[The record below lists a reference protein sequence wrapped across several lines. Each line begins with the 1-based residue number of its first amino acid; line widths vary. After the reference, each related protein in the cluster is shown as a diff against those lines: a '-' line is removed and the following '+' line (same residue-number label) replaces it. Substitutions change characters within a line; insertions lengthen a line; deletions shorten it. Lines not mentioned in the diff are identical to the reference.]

1 MYSNPPVHG
10 ALLVDNILGTPE
22 IKQQWFD
29 EVKGMA
35 DRIIDMRTLLQTN
48 LEKSGSSLPWKH
60 VTEQIG
66 MFCFSG
72 ISPEQ
77 VSLLSGLLP
86 LPLSYVRRPSQFEAC
101 TTHIFLLRWCIAH
114 VGILHQISATAHDHA
129 LICCAA
135 C

>member
-1 MYSNPPVHG
+1 M
-10 ALLVDNILGTPE
+10 DNILGTPE
-22 IKQQWFD
+22 IKQQWYD

-35 DRIIDMRTLLQTN
+35 ERIIDMRTLLQTN

-77 VSLLSGLLP
+77 VRGLFNPPAHPLLPFSGLYADYQKIP
-86 LPLSYVRRPSQFEAC
+86 QLSCGMQQDNVQARLGVYILCPTC
-101 TTHIFLLRWCIAH
+101 TWA
-114 VGILHQISATAHDHA
+114 A
-129 LICCAA
+129 LMSLSPDTSI
-135 C
+135 

>member
-77 VSLLSGLLP
+77 V
-86 LPLSYVRRPSQFEAC
+86 R
-101 TTHIFLLRWCIAH
+101 FLLHLPPIPPPIVYNAS
-114 VGILHQISATAHDHA
+114 QIPSVLACRSAWNHA
-129 LICCAA
+129 GICC
-135 C
+135 

>member
-1 MYSNPPVHG
+1 MSLQAPELCALRKKGTARSSGPLSVFLQAIARAMYSNPPVHG

-77 VSLLSGLLP
+77 VSK
-86 LPLSYVRRPSQFEAC
+86 
-101 TTHIFLLRWCIAH
+101 
-114 VGILHQISATAHDHA
+114 
-129 LICCAA
+129 
-135 C
+135 